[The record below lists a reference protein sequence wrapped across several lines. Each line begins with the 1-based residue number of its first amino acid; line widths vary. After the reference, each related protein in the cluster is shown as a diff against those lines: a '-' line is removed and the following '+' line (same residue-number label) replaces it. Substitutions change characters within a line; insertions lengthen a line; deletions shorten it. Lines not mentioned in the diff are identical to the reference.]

1 MHRFGLLWCVVLSL
15 LLLPAL
21 AQAQS
26 RRKEVENT
34 PAGYRAAIDTALQE
48 VEYGN
53 FEEAREQFARAHALF
68 PNART
73 LRGLGIAE
81 FELRHY
87 VVAVQHL
94 EQSLASSVKP
104 IEGRMRD
111 ETESLLARA
120 KAYIGELRLSV
131 EPTHATLL
139 IDGARSSAVSSQPIR
154 LDVGEHVL
162 EFRADGF
169 ASERRH
175 VTVRG
180 GTAGILSVQLAALG
194 GPLAG
199 RADANGASHGQ
210 PLERPRSEQQPVYK
224 RWWLWTIV
232 GVVVAGAVTGT
243 VIALKPK
250 DRTEYRAL
258 ETENTPMGANLQPL
272 WKF

>member
-1 MHRFGLLWCVVLSL
+1 VLGLLA
-15 LLLPAL
+15 LPAL
-21 AQAQS
+21 AQADG

-87 VVAVQHL
+87 IVAVQYL
-94 EQSLASSVKP
+94 EQSLASAVKP

-111 ETESLLARA
+111 ETENLLARA
-120 KAYIGELRLSV
+120 KAYTGELRLSV
-131 EPTHATLL
+131 DPGHATLL
-139 IDGARSSAVSSQPIR
+139 IDGARSSAVSSEPIR

-162 EFRADGF
+162 EFRAEGF

-180 GTAGILSVQLAALG
+180 GTAGTLSVQLAALAG
-194 GPLAG
+194 SPVG
-199 RADANGASHGQ
+199 RAETSSAAHGQ
-210 PLERPRSEQQPVYK
+210 PLDGPRSEQVPVYK

-232 GVVVAGAVTGT
+232 GVVVAGAITGT
-243 VIALKPK
+243 VIALRPK

-258 ETENTPMGANLQPL
+258 ESENTPMGANLQPL